1 MMKKG
6 FTLIELL
13 AIIIILGIIILVAV
27 PSMIESNKVANSN
40 ETKNFNEALNT
51 ACKTYAAVNPS
62 ATSVDVGALLDGGY
76 LKDSLKLPGS
86 NANISTMRSTSISI
100 SAGQCNYSY

>member
-1 MMKKG
+1 MKKG

-13 AIIIILGIIILVAV
+13 AIIIILGIIVLVAV

-51 ACKTYAAVNPS
+51 ACETYAAVNPS
-62 ATSVDVGALLDGGY
+62 AASVDVGTLLDGGY
-76 LKDSLKLPGS
+76 LKSSLKLPNS
-86 NANISTMRSTSISI
+86 SAKIDTMRSTSISI
-100 SAGQCNYSY
+100 SQGQCNYSY